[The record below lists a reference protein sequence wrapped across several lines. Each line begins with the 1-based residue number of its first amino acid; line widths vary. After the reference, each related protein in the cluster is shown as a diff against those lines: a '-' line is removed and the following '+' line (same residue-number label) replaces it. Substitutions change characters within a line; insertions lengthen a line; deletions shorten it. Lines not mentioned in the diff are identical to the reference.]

1 MRSPSEGSMRSPSGL
16 LRRLLPVSF
25 AVALTLTFGTVDAW
39 AKANPAPPA
48 KVEAKAESTAMTRA
62 RVVEALGFVPVALDD
77 DLVEYAQREVQTLG
91 LEDFHGG
98 DVVII
103 GSTGLVILLLVI
115 LILVLV

>member
-1 MRSPSEGSMRSPSGL
+1 MRSPSEGSTGSTWRL

-25 AVALTLTFGTVDAW
+25 AVALTLTFGTTDAW
-39 AKANPAPPA
+39 AKANVAGASPPP
-48 KVEAKAESTAMTRA
+48 VAEPIASTRA
-62 RVVEALGFVPVALDD
+62 RVEAAMPFPVAVDD
-77 DLVEYAQREVQTLG
+77 DLLEYAQREVQTLG

-115 LILVLV
+115 LILVLL